1 MRLHINT
8 DKHGHKNRL
17 NSHERPPQYAP
28 KPRIPRAESAMRA
41 PRASPPTPPRAAH
54 DAARRQRRRRPA
66 AARRRMPRVRPRP
79 RAGHHVSRLR
89 PPPTRRRRRRRP
101 PETAIGARRTNHRS
115 HRQVFVPRR
124 VRTHEQGGR
133 AAGVR
138 DTNGDERAFRADE
151 RGGRTTRGGRER
163 GDGTGARG
171 RGAGLGG
178 PARERDARGA
188 TGRRRARMEGTRSKA
203 RDDGLGTMWDG
214 WTRSA
219 GAKRG
224 D

>member
-1 MRLHINT
+1 MNA
-8 DKHGHKNRL
+8 NA
-17 NSHERPPQYAP
+17 PPQYAP
-28 KPRIPRAESAMRA
+28 KPRILNAE
-41 PRASPPTPPRAAH
+41 RASIASRLMHAPDPPARAH
-54 DAARRQRRRRPA
+54 DDAERQRRRRPA
-66 AARRRMPRVRPRP
+66 AARREVPRVRPRP
-79 RAGHHVSRLR
+79 RAGHHVRRLR

-101 PETAIGARRTNHRS
+101 PTTAIGARRTNHRS

-138 DTNGDERAFRADE
+138 DTNGDERAFRAGARDGRATRGE
-151 RGGRTTRGGRER
+151 SGEKRRRDGRAGKGAGRGGA
-163 GDGTGARG
+163 AR
-171 RGAGLGG
+171 A
-178 PARERDARGA
+178 RDARGE
-188 TGRRRARMEGTRSKA
+188 TGRRRARTEGTRSKA